1 MSVTFK
7 KVWKDITHKKLR
19 SILVVMSIAIGV
31 FGISTVLGTGTQLNE
46 QIRADYLNSNP
57 ADVVAFT
64 GYVSADLLADV
75 AALPNVTAAEGALVF
90 NTRWRQNLQWETLI
104 IEAGP
109 SPDTRQIDLV
119 GAAEGSTFSRDG
131 ILVERTAQDLYSL
144 TNGQEVI
151 AQTPSGEVTLKV
163 NGFAKSNS
171 YPPAQF
177 SNVSVAFVSFDQASR
192 LFGQDGFNMLRL
204 KLDDPAAAAATETA
218 LRDLLTAA
226 EIPVLNLT
234 VRDPD
239 SFPGQESISSIFSL
253 MGVLGALALVLSG
266 FLVTNTIV
274 TVIASETRQIGTMK
288 AIGATRWMVMR
299 LYLSLVFGYGLL
311 ASVVGIALG
320 MVGTA
325 VLTNYITGLTNI
337 DVSGFELP
345 VLAIVAGLAAGLV
358 TPAVA
363 AFIPVWQGTGI
374 TVREAITDYGIMA
387 NTGRLERFLARLH
400 WLPFTAS
407 LGMRNT
413 FRNRKRAWLTLLT
426 LSVAGAAFMTVQA
439 TSASL
444 NRTVDELAN
453 TYRADVFV
461 EFDLPVTRE
470 SLADVVPDDAAVAV
484 KETWLDHPAVVAD
497 TEVTLNGA
505 PFDTQL
511 YERSR
516 LVDGRWF
523 TATDTQAIIIQ
534 EKFAADHELV
544 VGDTVFVDLNAS
556 QVRWQ
561 VIGIVRDYNESGNAP
576 LVPYTQLADELGFA
590 DRANFILLQLSDRSQ
605 ANITAFS
612 QQLDEMLPR
621 LGVQGAVFTIDDVR
635 EQAEAGFQV
644 IVLFLLAMVI
654 LVAFVGGLGLFGTLT
669 INVTERQ
676 KEIGVMRSVG
686 ASNGA
691 IVKIFW
697 LEGIFLGIFGWIIA
711 ALIGYPLAQLFTQL
725 LSDVLIPVEFY
736 LPPSAVILLGVGMML
751 LVSLSS
757 VMPALSAAR
766 SRVSDIIR
774 YA

>member
-1 MSVTFK
+1 MSVTLK

-19 SILVVMSIAIGV
+19 SALVVMSIAIGV
-31 FGISTVLGTGTQLNE
+31 FGISAVLGTGAQLNE

-57 ADVVAFT
+57 ADIVAFT
-64 GYVSADLLADV
+64 GYVSHELLADV
-75 AALPNVTAAEGALVF
+75 SALPNVAAAEGALIF
-90 NTRWRQNLQWETLI
+90 NTRWRQNLQWETLL
-104 IEAGP
+104 IEAGANLNE
-109 SPDTRQIDLV
+109 RQIDLV
-119 GAAEGSTFSRDG
+119 NVSEGSKYGSGG
-131 ILVERTAQDLYSL
+131 ILVERTAQDLYALS
-144 TNGQEVI
+144 TGQAVI
-151 AQTPSGEVTLKV
+151 IQTPSGEETITID
-163 NGFAKSNS
+163 GFGKSNS

-177 SNVSVAFVSFDQASR
+177 SNVAVAFMDFEEASR

-204 KLDDPAAAAATETA
+204 NLEVPEAAAATEEA
-218 LRDLLTAA
+218 LRDLLTA
-226 EIPVLNLT
+226 ESIPVLDLSA
-234 VRDPD
+234 RDPD
-239 SFPGQESISSIFSL
+239 SFPGQDSINSIFTL

-274 TVIASETRQIGTMK
+274 TVMASETRQIGTMK
-288 AIGATRWMVMR
+288 AVGATRWMVMR
-299 LYLSLVFGYGLL
+299 LYLSLVLGYGLL

-320 MVGTA
+320 LVGA
-325 VLTNYITGLTNI
+325 SLLTNYIAGLTNI
-337 DVSGFELP
+337 DVSGFEVP
-345 VLAIVAGLAAGLV
+345 VLALVAGLVAGLI

-363 AFIPVWQGTGI
+363 AFVPVWQGTRI
-374 TVREAITDYGIMA
+374 TVREAITDYGISA
-387 NTGRLERFLARLH
+387 DTGRLERLLARIH

-407 LGMRNT
+407 LGLRNT
-413 FRNRKRAWLTLLT
+413 FRNRKRALLTLVT

-461 EFDLPVTRE
+461 EFDLPVTVDN
-470 SLADVVPDDAAVAV
+470 LTDIVPDDAGVAV
-484 KETWLDHPAVVAD
+484 EEAWLDHQATVAE

-511 YERSR
+511 YEKSR

-523 TATDTQAIIIQ
+523 TASDTDAIILQ
-534 EKFAADHELV
+534 EKFAADHELA
-544 VGDTVFVDLNAS
+544 VGDTVSVEVNS
-556 QVRWQ
+556 NQMRWQ
-561 VIGIVRDYNESGNAP
+561 IIGIVRDYNESGNAP
-576 LVPYTQLADELGFA
+576 LVPYSQLAKALEL
-590 DRANFILLQLSDRSQ
+590 DDHANFILLQLNDRSE
-605 ANITAFS
+605 ANTTAFG
-612 QQLDEMLPR
+612 QEIDALLPR
-621 LGVQGAVFTIDDVR
+621 LGVQGSVFTIDDIR
-635 EQAEAGFQV
+635 EQAQAGFQV

-686 ASNGA
+686 ATNGA

-697 LEGIFLGIFGWIIA
+697 LEGICLGLFGWIIA
-711 ALIGYPLAQLFTQL
+711 TLIGFPLARLFTQL

-736 LPPSAVILLGVGMML
+736 LPPSATILLGVGMML

-757 VMPALSAAR
+757 IIPALSAAR
-766 SRVSDIIR
+766 SRVGDIIR